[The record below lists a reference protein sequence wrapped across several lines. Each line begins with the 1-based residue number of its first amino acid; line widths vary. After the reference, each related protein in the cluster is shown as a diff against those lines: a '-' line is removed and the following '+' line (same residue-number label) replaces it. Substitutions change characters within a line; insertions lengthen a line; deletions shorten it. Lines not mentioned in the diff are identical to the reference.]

1 MWGLVLRPFSTC
13 SSLMSFSPF
22 SCFLWLLSLLVAPF
36 FSVFFSLGHH
46 RAPFSLLCAMFLGFL
61 FVFCWAVFHPALSL
75 LVLFLFVFLLGRLPP
90 SSFLT
95 GSVLVC
101 FLLGRLP
108 PSYFLTGS
116 VLVCFLLGRLP
127 PSYFLTGSVLTS
139 LLSLAPFTAELFQL
153 GLVLWPS
160 CV

>member
-75 LVLFLFVFLLGRLPP
+75 LVLFLFVFCWAVFHPAI
-90 SSFLT
+90 
-95 GSVLVC
+95 
-101 FLLGRLP
+101 
-108 PSYFLTGS
+108 
-116 VLVCFLLGRLP
+116 
-127 PSYFLTGSVLTS
+127 S
-139 LLSLAPFTAELFQL
+139 LLVLFLFVFCWAVFHPAISL
-153 GLVLWPS
+153 LVLFLFVFCWAVFHPAIS
-160 CV
+160 LLVLFSPVC